1 MTNVRPAQ
9 TLTGA
14 ARTGAN
20 PAAVAPHVSVSEEL
34 R

>member
-9 TLTGA
+9 T
-14 ARTGAN
+14 RTGAD